1 MLPYQNGWR
10 KSRRCLWQAFHAWS
24 TSRKKRVL
32 RLCPLRSAPA
42 LDAAIACLRQTVVQ
56 LAPHL
61 PGWLL
66 HRLEGRGD
74 TLELFRN
81 QDSRYVLYIQYSHSG
96 TPTLCAASRETPA
109 QLARAL

>member
-1 MLPYQNGWR
+1 MASL
-10 KSRRCLWQAFHAWS
+10 SRLEHQQEETSVAFVS
-24 TSRKKRVL
+24 TPERAR
-32 RLCPLRSAPA
+32 A

-96 TPTLCAASRETPA
+96 TPTLCAGVSRLAA

>member
-1 MLPYQNGWR
+1 MASL
-10 KSRRCLWQAFHAWS
+10 SRPEHQQKETSVAFELTPERA
-24 TSRKKRVL
+24 R
-32 RLCPLRSAPA
+32 A

>member
-1 MLPYQNGWR
+1 MASL
-10 KSRRCLWQAFHAWS
+10 SRLEHQQEETSVAFVS
-24 TSRKKRVL
+24 TPERAR
-32 RLCPLRSAPA
+32 A

-74 TLELFRN
+74 TL
-81 QDSRYVLYIQYSHSG
+81 
-96 TPTLCAASRETPA
+96 
-109 QLARAL
+109 

>member
-1 MLPYQNGWR
+1 MASL
-10 KSRRCLWQAFHAWS
+10 SRLEHQQEETSVAFVS
-24 TSRKKRVL
+24 TPERAR
-32 RLCPLRSAPA
+32 A

-66 HRLEGRGD
+66 HRLEGMGD

-81 QDSRYVLYIQYSHSG
+81 QDPWYVLYIQYSHSG
-96 TPTLCAASRETPA
+96 TPALCAASRETPA